1 MEKSKEEIIEILKN
15 EIYHALNY
23 TKLAEE
29 SAKAG
34 MKGRAIDFLENA
46 QVAYECACKRSR
58 KENIKKYNTDLIYEE
73 MERVNEIIK
82 N

>member
-1 MEKSKEEIIEILKN
+1 MEKSKLEILEILKY
-15 EIYHALNY
+15 ELYSAIKY
-23 TKLAEE
+23 TALAEE
-29 SAKAG
+29 KAKAG
-34 MKGRAIDFLENA
+34 KKGRAIDFLENA

-58 KENIKKYNTDLIYEE
+58 KENIKMYNTDLIYEE